1 MKKSMLPVM
10 LLLVAVA
17 AFAPPPASCR
27 AAEPNRLNFQ
37 KDESYDIYY
46 DLEDTAFLVI
56 SFKSDWLYPPYQSQE
71 LVRQLKRRHVDATY
85 CDLPSTYGHDAFLVD
100 MEEQMNLV
108 RYFLD
113 RVYNNGK
120 TLKSRAV

>member
-46 DLEDTAFLVI
+46 DLEDTAFLVSNVKI
-56 SFKSDWLYPPYQSQE
+56 IG
-71 LVRQLKRRHVDATY
+71 LVTIGEEEFLEIQPNGPKDRSAYILFASIQAIF
-85 CDLPSTYGHDAFLVD
+85 PSGSPKP
-100 MEEQMNLV
+100 QM
-108 RYFLD
+108 LD
-113 RVYNNGK
+113 QG
-120 TLKSRAV
+120 